1 MRRKRNLEHLANC
14 PFCGNH
20 ELEFGDST
28 GDITCNCCAYTFY
41 DTPENNRWWNSRP
54 IEDALRAENERLRE
68 ALREIANSAGEDAC
82 GYTTGEGHSNCIWKA
97 RQAMNEVKE

>member
-1 MRRKRNLEHLANC
+1 MRRKRNLEQLSNC

-20 ELEFGDST
+20 ELEFEDSI

-41 DTPENNRWWNSRP
+41 DTSENNRWWNSRP

-68 ALREIANSAGEDAC
+68 ALQKIKNWCCVDPDGGVE
-82 GYTTGEGHSNCIWKA
+82 TTISEMVE
-97 RQAMNEVKE
+97 QALKGGI